1 MQIREVK
8 HSDWCVACGQD
19 GHLGLAKL
27 ITHDYLRIV
36 GHEKIQLL
44 NSSVWSNNQVG
55 LKETLKSDLT
65 EAIRSS
71 DKVVS
76 GTIRMVLTAITNE
89 EVSGKEARTLSEDE
103 IIAVLSREA
112 KKRREAAEEFAKG
125 NRPEK
130 AAEEKAEGEVIAKYL
145 PAQLTEADIA
155 AMIAEAIAATGAAGP
170 AGSPGPIGPSG
181 PQGLPG
187 NSGTDGKSDNTNFRV
202 ASKSPNEKLGGSGI
216 KRKFS
221 ISEIESR

>member
-1 MQIREVK
+1 
-8 HSDWCVACGQD
+8 
-19 GHLGLAKL
+19 
-27 ITHDYLRIV
+27 
-36 GHEKIQLL
+36 
-44 NSSVWSNNQVG
+44 VG

-89 EVSGKEARTLSEDE
+89 EVAGKEARTLSEDE

-145 PAQLTEADIA
+145 PAQLSEDDVKKLIA
-155 AMIAEAIAATGAAGP
+155 AAITSTGAAGP
-170 AGSPGPIGPSG
+170 ADMGKVMGAIKPQIAGKADGSMVSSLVKAALAG
-181 PQGLPG
+181 G
-187 NSGTDGKSDNTNFRV
+187 N
-202 ASKSPNEKLGGSGI
+202 
-216 KRKFS
+216 
-221 ISEIESR
+221 

>member
-1 MQIREVK
+1 M
-8 HSDWCVACGQD
+8 
-19 GHLGLAKL
+19 
-27 ITHDYLRIV
+27 
-36 GHEKIQLL
+36 
-44 NSSVWSNNQVG
+44 G
-55 LKETLKSDLT
+55 LKETLKNDLT

-170 AGSPGPIGPSG
+170 ADMGKVMGAIKAKIAGKADGSVVSS
-181 PQGLPG
+181 LVKAAL
-187 NSGTDGKSDNTNFRV
+187 NK
-202 ASKSPNEKLGGSGI
+202 
-216 KRKFS
+216 
-221 ISEIESR
+221 